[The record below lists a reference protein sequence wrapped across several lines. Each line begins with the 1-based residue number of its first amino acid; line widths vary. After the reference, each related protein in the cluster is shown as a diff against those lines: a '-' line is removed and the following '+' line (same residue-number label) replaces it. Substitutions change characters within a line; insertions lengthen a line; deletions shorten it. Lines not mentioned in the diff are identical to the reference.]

1 MNFFQNLHRDAKLLM
16 ASRGIRAFAFSYLNV
31 VFAIYLN
38 RLGYSTIT
46 IGVIFSVAYL
56 SGALLTAVWG
66 FLSDRYGRRRILM
79 LLAVLTI
86 ISNGI
91 FVFFSSLAFILL
103 AVIIANVGAG
113 GSAGG
118 GSGGGPF
125 NPVEEALLAEKCHP
139 ENRNQIFAFNSFVGS
154 VMGSVGALAAGLP
167 QYLQEQWSWNAVT
180 AYKPLFIATIVF
192 SFLLLIVY
200 GAISEGP
207 STHPAE
213 KKISKATGV
222 FVTKMSLLAF
232 VDNFGAGLAGSLVSY
247 WFFLRF
253 GVELKSLGVMFFIS
267 NFLAALSFLSAPI
280 IARHLGIVRTMA
292 FSHGL
297 ASLIYLSIPL
307 AATFVGAA
315 TLLVI
320 RSYFAYMD
328 NPLRAS
334 FTMAMVK
341 SNERGSAA
349 GVTSLARVVPF
360 GISPTISTY
369 LMQSVSLT
377 LPLFI
382 GGGLQLV
389 NDVAFYL
396 MFRSVRPPEEE
407 RTYNPLPASLS
418 SPTTRGRTQEG
429 D

>member
-1 MNFFQNLHRDAKLLM
+1 MTFLQQLHRDAKLLM

-31 VFAIYLN
+31 VFAIYLD
-38 RLGYSTIT
+38 RLGYSTLT

-66 FLSDRYGRRRILM
+66 YLSDRYGQRKILM

-103 AVIIANVGAG
+103 AVIIANVGSG

-125 NPVEEALLAEKCHP
+125 NPVEEALLAEKCSA
-139 ENRNQIFAFNSFVGS
+139 EERNWIFSLNSFVGS
-154 VMGSVGALAAGLP
+154 IMGAIGALAAGLP
-167 QYLQEQWSWNAVT
+167 QWLQERWNWEAVYS
-180 AYKPLFIATIVF
+180 YKPLFILTILF
-192 SFLLLIVY
+192 SAVLFVVY
-200 GAISEGP
+200 GAISEEHRP
-207 STHPAE
+207 RKVE
-213 KKISKATGV
+213 RRISKATGV
-222 FVTKMSLLAF
+222 FVTKMSALAF

-253 GVELKSLGVMFFIS
+253 GVELKSLGLMFFIS
-267 NFLAALSFLSAPI
+267 NFLAAISFLSAPV
-280 IARHLGIVRTMA
+280 IARYLGIVRTMA
-292 FSHGL
+292 FSHGF
-297 ASLIYLSIPL
+297 ASLIYLSIPF
-307 AATFVGAA
+307 APTFFLAA
-315 TLLVI
+315 TLLSI

-334 FTMAMVK
+334 FTMAMVA
-341 SNERGSAA
+341 SSERGSAA
-349 GVTSLARVVPF
+349 GVTSLARIVPF

-369 LMQSVSLT
+369 MMQNVSLT
-377 LPLFI
+377 LPLYI
-382 GGGLQLV
+382 GGGLQFI

-396 MFRSVRPPEEE
+396 MFRHVRPPEEIN
-407 RTYNPLPASLS
+407 RK
-418 SPTTRGRTQEG
+418 G
-429 D
+429 

>member
-1 MNFFQNLHRDAKLLM
+1 MNWLKDLHHDAKLLM

-46 IGVIFSVAYL
+46 IGMIFSVAYL
-56 SGALLTAVWG
+56 SGAVLTAVWG
-66 FLSDRYGRRRILM
+66 YLSDRYGRRKILM

-86 ISNGI
+86 VSNGI
-91 FVFFSSLAFILL
+91 LVFFSSLPFILL

-113 GSAGG
+113 GSGGG

-125 NPVEEALLAEKCHP
+125 NPVEEALLAEKCRP
-139 ENRNQIFAFNSFVGS
+139 ENRNQIFAVNSFVGS
-154 VMGSVGALAAGLP
+154 VMGSLGALAAGLP
-167 QYLQEQWSWNAVT
+167 QFLQEQWSWSAV
-180 AYKPLFIATIVF
+180 ASYKPLFLCTIFF
-192 SFLLLIVY
+192 SFILVFVY
-200 GAISEGP
+200 NAISEEP
-207 STHPAE
+207 PAPAAE
-213 KKISKATGV
+213 KKLSRATGI
-222 FVTKMSLLAF
+222 FVSKMSLLAF

-253 GVELKSLGVMFFIS
+253 GVELKSLGVMFFIA

-280 IARHLGIVRTMA
+280 IARRIGIVKTMA
-292 FSHGL
+292 FSHGF
-297 ASLIYLSIPL
+297 ASLIYLTIPL
-307 AATFVGAA
+307 APTFFSAA
-315 TLLVI
+315 TLLAI

-334 FTMAMVK
+334 FTMAMVR
-341 SNERGSAA
+341 SSERGSAA
-349 GVTSLARVVPF
+349 GVTSLARIVPF

-382 GGGLQLV
+382 GGGLQFV
-389 NDVAFYL
+389 NDVAFFL
-396 MFRSVRPPEEE
+396 MFRDVRPPEELDCKE
-407 RTYNPLPASLS
+407 
-418 SPTTRGRTQEG
+418 
-429 D
+429 

>member
-1 MNFFQNLHRDAKLLM
+1 MRIIDDLHRDAKLLM

-31 VFAIYLN
+31 VFAIYLD
-38 RLGYSTIT
+38 RLGYSPVT
-46 IGVIFSVAYL
+46 IGIIFSVAYL

-66 FLSDRYGRRRILM
+66 YLSDRYGRRKILM

-125 NPVEEALLAEKCHP
+125 NPVEEALLAEKCRAQD
-139 ENRNQIFAFNSFVGS
+139 RNWIFSINSFVGS
-154 VMGSVGALAAGLP
+154 VMGAIGALAAGLP
-167 QYLQEQWSWNAVT
+167 QFLQERWGWDSVSS
-180 AYKPLFIATIVF
+180 YKPLFLLTILF
-192 SFLLLIVY
+192 SVGLLFVY
-200 GAISEGP
+200 SAINEQHQP
-207 STHPAE
+207 RQVE
-213 KKISKATGV
+213 KKISHTTGV
-222 FVTKMSLLAF
+222 FVTKMSILAF
-232 VDNFGAGLAGSLVSY
+232 VDNFGAGMAGGLVSY

-253 GVELKSLGVMFFIS
+253 GVELKSLGLLFFIA
-267 NFLAALSFLSAPI
+267 NFLAALSFLSAPV
-280 IARHLGIVRTMA
+280 IARYLGIVRTMA
-292 FSHGL
+292 FSHGF
-297 ASLIYLSIPL
+297 ASLIYLSIPF
-307 AATFVGAA
+307 APTFFLAA
-315 TLLVI
+315 TLLAV
-320 RSYFAYMD
+320 RSCFAYMD

-334 FTMAMVK
+334 FTMAMVQ
-341 SNERGSAA
+341 SSERGSAA

-369 LMQSVSLT
+369 LMQNISLT

-382 GGGLQLV
+382 GGGLQLI

-396 MFRSVRPPEEE
+396 MFRHVRPPEEI
-407 RTYNPLPASLS
+407 
-418 SPTTRGRTQEG
+418 TRL
-429 D
+429 